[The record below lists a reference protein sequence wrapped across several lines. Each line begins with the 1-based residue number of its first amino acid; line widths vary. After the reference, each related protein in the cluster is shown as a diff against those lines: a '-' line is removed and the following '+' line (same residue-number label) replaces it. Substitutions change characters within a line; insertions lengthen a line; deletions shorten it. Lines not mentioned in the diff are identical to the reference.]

1 MMDTRYSFQD
11 SSSFSHLPNRE
22 AASGFSL
29 IEAMVAVS
37 ISLITLGAAMTLNG
51 QQLKL
56 VKSTRESNASS
67 LLLQDRVEQF
77 RILSWKSFTDA
88 AYLRDHFISTRPT
101 AAALL
106 PNVSEQVK
114 VEAYPDPTV
123 CRPIL
128 VEYSAGSSPT
138 ILLSGAGLPDQR
150 MAKVDMVVTWTGKD
164 NRQRTRSY
172 ASIISNSGV
181 SRTNLPAFG
190 APAGGQPTSSTP
202 TTTSSTPTSSTPT
215 PTPTSSTPTPTPT
228 SATPTPTPTG
238 NGNGNGNGRGNAGG
252 QSGKK

>member
-1 MMDTRYSFQD
+1 MAIKCPMQD
-11 SSSFSHLPNRE
+11 IKHTTSVWPTPVSSRRSKAV
-22 AASGFSL
+22 AAFTVV
-29 IEAMVAVS
+29 EAMMAIG
-37 ISLITLGAAMTLNG
+37 ISMLTLGAAMTLNG

-77 RILSWKSFTDA
+77 RILSWRSFTDA
-88 AYLRDHFISTRPT
+88 KYLRDSFIATRP
-101 AAALL
+101 ASAGLL
-106 PNVSEQVK
+106 PNVSEQIK
-114 VEAYPDPTV
+114 VEAWPDPSV
-123 CRPIL
+123 SNKIL
-128 VEYSAGSSPT
+128 VEYAANGSPA
-138 ILLSGAGLPDQR
+138 ILLSGAGLSDQR

-181 SRTNLPAFG
+181 NRTNLPAFG
-190 APAGGQPTSSTP
+190 GPTGAPP
-202 TTTSSTPTSSTPT
+202 TTSTPT
-215 PTPTSSTPTPTPT
+215 PAPGATPPTSTTPTPAP
-228 SATPTPTPTG
+228 ATPTPTPT